1 MKRLPSMMAASALLA
16 TIPVFAQ
23 VPESGDGQEF
33 RTIPAWSDAGA
44 ADARTGIAPAAPM
57 ASLSYFHILGAT
69 LKPRDSVNTYVYAFN
84 GCIYVSGGLSGRLQ
98 FPVTVPDGSTIK
110 FLRIY
115 YNDTNASV
123 DLTAW
128 LTQYTP
134 GQSSI
139 DLTSISSSG
148 SAGFGTALS
157 PEISHVVD
165 NQLNYTINVG
175 WGASNTTQQICGVRV
190 AYYAP

>member
-1 MKRLPSMMAASALLA
+1 MKRLLSTMAAVALLA
-16 TIPVFAQ
+16 ATPVCAQ
-23 VPESGDGQEF
+23 VPGTGDGQEF
-33 RTIPAWSDAGA
+33 PTIPAWSDVGA
-44 ADARTGIAPAAPM
+44 ADARVSSALAAP
-57 ASLSYFHILGAT
+57 LVTFSYFHVLGAT
-69 LKPRDSVNTYVYAFN
+69 LKPRDSANSYVYAFN
-84 GCIYVSGGLSGRLQ
+84 GCIYVSAGLFGRLQ

-110 FLRIY
+110 YLRIY
-115 YNDTNASV
+115 YNDTNAAA

-139 DLTSISSSG
+139 DLTSILSSG

-165 NQLNYTINVG
+165 NQLNYTINVS
-175 WGASNTTQQICGVRV
+175 WGANNNTQQICGVRV